1 MLTNGSSSFSVKD
14 ILNINDALSLDSDTY
29 NAGERPEISDY
40 VSAYAHTG
48 FNARRENNDYERFY
62 PASDLERMVHFR
74 PPAGSGLQSISTL
87 VQIPNTNCL
96 LAGSSQEK
104 SFSREDFNVRVNQES
119 LCYCKTPS
127 STVTYF
133 PDSSRNVSKEEETK
147 QFSGVK
153 EVSKEASACAS
164 SMCEETTME
173 KKKDFD
179 PECLQR
185 QRTRRKPRVLF
196 SQQQVYE
203 LERRFKQ
210 QRYLS
215 APEREQLATTLKLT
229 STQVKIWFQN
239 RRYKCKRQRQD
250 KTLELTMNMHPPR
263 RVAVPVLVRD
273 GKPCIDRTLAYSPY
287 SMPPYA
293 YTSAY
298 NHAVA
303 PGQHQSYP
311 NTAHQLQMQSGIRA
325 W

>member
-1 MLTNGSSSFSVKD
+1 MLTNGSSSFTVKD
-14 ILNINDALSLDSDTY
+14 ILNINDALSFDSDSY
-29 NAGERPEISDY
+29 NAAKPSEISDY
-40 VSAYAHTG
+40 VSAYAHSS
-48 FNARRENNDYERFY
+48 FNTRRESNDYERFH
-62 PASDLERMVHFR
+62 PDLERMVQLH
-74 PPAGSGLQSISTL
+74 PPAGSALQSISTL
-87 VQIPNTNCL
+87 VQIPSTNCL
-96 LAGSSQEK
+96 LTGNSQET

-127 STVTYF
+127 SSAAYF
-133 PDSSRNVSKEEETK
+133 PDSRCVNKVEETK
-147 QFSGVK
+147 QFSVAK
-153 EVSKEASACAS
+153 EVSKEASACTS
-164 SMCEETTME
+164 NMCEETPTE
-173 KKKDFD
+173 KKNDFD

-185 QRTRRKPRVLF
+185 QRSRRKPRVLF

-250 KTLELTMNMHPPR
+250 KTLEMTMNMHPPR

-273 GKPCIDRTLAYSPY
+273 GKPCIDRALAYSPY

-303 PGQHQSYP
+303 PGQSYS